1 MAAVCF
7 VFSILVL
14 VFNIRMYLQRKNES
28 EKGLEPIEAATANI
42 PGIIFLF
49 VLTVVSFFM
58 MIGVVEIG

>member
-14 VFNIRMYLQRKNES
+14 IFNIRMYLQRKNES
-28 EKGLEPIEAATANI
+28 EKGLEPIESATANI

-49 VLTVVSFFM
+49 VLTIVSFFM
-58 MIGVVEIG
+58 MIGVVEMK